1 MEQGIFK
8 GATSKNREMVALAS
22 DDLFRRFGA
31 HAAGETAALPH
42 CTALNCRFLFAAPA
56 LSFSASRCSLGP
68 AVRTPARHLTGASRL
83 AWAGRANV
91 AGLPLPPLSGGCP
104 ASHSRWRWGRWF
116 HG

>member
-1 MEQGIFK
+1 ML
-8 GATSKNREMVALAS
+8 APAS

-31 HAAGETAALPH
+31 RAAGETAALPQ
-42 CTALNCRFLFAAPA
+42 CTALNCHFLFALFAAPA

-83 AWAGRANV
+83 AWACRPNV
-91 AGLPLPPLSGGCP
+91 AGPPLPPLSGGRP
-104 ASHSRWRWGRWF
+104 ASHSRWRWGQWF